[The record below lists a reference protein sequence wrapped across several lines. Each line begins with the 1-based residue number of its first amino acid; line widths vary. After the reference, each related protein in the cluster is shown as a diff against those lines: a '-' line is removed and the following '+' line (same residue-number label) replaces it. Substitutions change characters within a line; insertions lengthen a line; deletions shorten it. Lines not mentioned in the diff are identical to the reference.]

1 MPAAL
6 RLASKL
12 PHATTLAHMALTIG
26 FVFDDTLDA
35 LDGVQ
40 QHIITIGTELAR
52 RGHDVHYLVGETHH
66 SPVPQTVSLA
76 RNVMVSFNG
85 NRMRIPLPVR
95 KREIRAALAHNN
107 YDILHIQAP
116 YSPLFGG
123 RVLECAPQSTG
134 VVATYHIAPIDRR
147 ARYGGRALGLVNA
160 HSHRRVDEV
169 IAVSQVAAQYAQFT
183 SHTHGTIIAN
193 PVNVEKFATAAHRA
207 TRDAAHP
214 HIVFLGRLVPRK
226 GAQLLL
232 DALDYGER
240 HGMFPMPGLHVTI
253 AGDGPLMDDCVQRAA
268 RLRTPVQFVGTVD
281 EGKADLLASADVAVF
296 PAIGGETF
304 GIVLPET
311 IASGAGV
318 TLAGDNPGY
327 RWTMRGDED
336 ALFSVGPDH
345 ARVLAE
351 RIERALTD
359 APWARRLHARE
370 EALLD
375 RYNVQA
381 VTDEVEQVYARAI
394 ADRRA
399 RA

>member
-1 MPAAL
+1 
-6 RLASKL
+6 
-12 PHATTLAHMALTIG
+12 MALTIG

-40 QHIITIGTELAR
+40 QHITTIGTELAR

-95 KREIRAALAHNN
+95 KRDIRAVLARNT

-123 RVLECAPQSTG
+123 RVLECAPRSAG
-134 VVATYHIAPIDRR
+134 VVATYHIAPINRR

-160 HSHRRVDEV
+160 HSHRRIDEV
-169 IAVSQVAAQYAQFT
+169 IAVSQVAAQYARFT
-183 SHTHGTIIAN
+183 AHAHGTIIAN
-193 PVNVEKFATAAHRA
+193 PVDVGKFAAAARSA

-240 HGMFPMPGLHVTI
+240 HGLFPMPGLHVTI

-268 RLRTPVQFVGTVD
+268 RLHTPVEFVGTVD
-281 EGKADLLASADVAVF
+281 EGKAALLASADVAVF

-304 GIVLPET
+304 GIVLPEA

-351 RIERALTD
+351 RITRALTD
-359 APWARRLHARE
+359 APWAQRLHARE
-370 EALLD
+370 AALLD

-394 ADRRA
+394 ADRRG

>member
-1 MPAAL
+1 
-6 RLASKL
+6 
-12 PHATTLAHMALTIG
+12 MALTIG

-40 QHIITIGTELAR
+40 QHIITIGTELVR

-66 SPVPQTVSLA
+66 PPVPQTVSLA

-183 SHTHGTIIAN
+183 AHTHGTIIAN

-253 AGDGPLMDDCVQRAA
+253 AGEGPLMDDCVQRAA

-304 GIVLPET
+304 GIVLPEA

>member
-1 MPAAL
+1 
-6 RLASKL
+6 
-12 PHATTLAHMALTIG
+12 MALTIG

-40 QHIITIGTELAR
+40 QHIITIGTELVR

-123 RVLECAPQSTG
+123 RVLECALQSTG

-183 SHTHGTIIAN
+183 AHTHGTIIAN

-253 AGDGPLMDDCVQRAA
+253 AGEGPLMDDCVQRAA

-304 GIVLPET
+304 GIVLPEA

-351 RIERALTD
+351 RITRALTD

>member
-1 MPAAL
+1 
-6 RLASKL
+6 
-12 PHATTLAHMALTIG
+12 MALTIG

-40 QHIITIGTELAR
+40 QHIITIGTELVR

-147 ARYGGRALGLVNA
+147 ARYGGRALGLGNA

-183 SHTHGTIIAN
+183 AHTHGTIIAN

-253 AGDGPLMDDCVQRAA
+253 AGEGPLMDDCVQRAA

-304 GIVLPET
+304 GIVLPEA

-351 RIERALTD
+351 RITRALTD

>member
-1 MPAAL
+1 
-6 RLASKL
+6 
-12 PHATTLAHMALTIG
+12 MALTIG

-123 RVLECAPQSTG
+123 RVLECAPQSPG
-134 VVATYHIAPIDRR
+134 VVATSHIAPIDRR
-147 ARYGGRALGLVNA
+147 ARSGGRARGLGHA
-160 HSHRRVDEV
+160 PSHRRVDEV

-304 GIVLPET
+304 GIVLPEA

>member
-1 MPAAL
+1 
-6 RLASKL
+6 
-12 PHATTLAHMALTIG
+12 MALTIG

-40 QHIITIGTELAR
+40 QHIITIGTELVR

-183 SHTHGTIIAN
+183 AHTHGTIIAN

-304 GIVLPET
+304 GIVLPEA

>member
-1 MPAAL
+1 
-6 RLASKL
+6 
-12 PHATTLAHMALTIG
+12 MALTIG

-183 SHTHGTIIAN
+183 AHTHGTIIAN

-232 DALDYGER
+232 EALDYGER

-304 GIVLPET
+304 GIVLPEA

>member
-1 MPAAL
+1 
-6 RLASKL
+6 
-12 PHATTLAHMALTIG
+12 MALTIG

-183 SHTHGTIIAN
+183 AHAHGTIIAN

-268 RLRTPVQFVGTVD
+268 RLRTPVQFIGTVD

-304 GIVLPET
+304 GIVLPEA

-327 RWTMRGDED
+327 RWTMRSDED

>member
-1 MPAAL
+1 
-6 RLASKL
+6 
-12 PHATTLAHMALTIG
+12 MALTIG

-85 NRMRIPLPVR
+85 NRMRIPLPVC

-147 ARYGGRALGLVNA
+147 ARYGGRALGLINA

-183 SHTHGTIIAN
+183 AHTHGTIIAN

-268 RLRTPVQFVGTVD
+268 RLRTPVQFAGTVD
-281 EGKADLLASADVAVF
+281 EGKTDLLASADVAVF

-304 GIVLPET
+304 GIVLPEA

-345 ARVLAE
+345 ARVLAA
-351 RIERALTD
+351 RITRALTD

>member
-1 MPAAL
+1 
-6 RLASKL
+6 
-12 PHATTLAHMALTIG
+12 MALTIG

-40 QHIITIGTELAR
+40 QHITTIGTELAR

-95 KREIRAALAHNN
+95 KREIRAALAHND

-123 RVLECAPQSTG
+123 RVLKCAPQSTG

-183 SHTHGTIIAN
+183 AHTHGTIIAN

-304 GIVLPET
+304 GIVLPEA

-327 RWTMRGDED
+327 RWTMRGDDD

-351 RIERALTD
+351 RITRALTD

>member
-1 MPAAL
+1 
-6 RLASKL
+6 
-12 PHATTLAHMALTIG
+12 MALTIG

-40 QHIITIGTELAR
+40 QHITTIGTELAR

-95 KREIRAALAHNN
+95 KREIRAVLARND

-123 RVLECAPQSTG
+123 RVLKCAPQSTG

-183 SHTHGTIIAN
+183 AHTHGTIIAN

-268 RLRTPVQFVGTVD
+268 RLRTPVQFVGTLD

-304 GIVLPET
+304 GIVLPEA

-351 RIERALTD
+351 RITRALTD

>member
-1 MPAAL
+1 
-6 RLASKL
+6 
-12 PHATTLAHMALTIG
+12 MALTIG

-40 QHIITIGTELAR
+40 QHIITIGTELVR

-66 SPVPQTVSLA
+66 PPVPQTVSLA

-183 SHTHGTIIAN
+183 AHTHGTIIAN

-304 GIVLPET
+304 GIVLPEA

>member
-1 MPAAL
+1 
-6 RLASKL
+6 
-12 PHATTLAHMALTIG
+12 MALTIG

-40 QHIITIGTELAR
+40 QHITTIGTELAR

-95 KREIRAALAHNN
+95 KREIRAVLARND

-123 RVLECAPQSTG
+123 RVLKCAPQSTG

-183 SHTHGTIIAN
+183 AHTHGTIIAN

-281 EGKADLLASADVAVF
+281 EGKADLVASADVAVF

-304 GIVLPET
+304 GIVLPEA

-351 RIERALTD
+351 RITRALTD

>member
-1 MPAAL
+1 
-6 RLASKL
+6 
-12 PHATTLAHMALTIG
+12 MALTIG

-40 QHIITIGTELAR
+40 QHIITIGTELVR

-183 SHTHGTIIAN
+183 AHTHGTIIAN

-240 HGMFPMPGLHVTI
+240 YGMFPMPGLHVTI
-253 AGDGPLMDDCVQRAA
+253 AGEGPLMDDCVQRAA

-304 GIVLPET
+304 GIVLPEA

>member
-1 MPAAL
+1 
-6 RLASKL
+6 
-12 PHATTLAHMALTIG
+12 MALTIG

-40 QHIITIGTELAR
+40 QHIITIGTELAQ

-76 RNVMVSFNG
+76 RNVKVSFNG

-304 GIVLPET
+304 GIVLPEA

>member
-1 MPAAL
+1 
-6 RLASKL
+6 
-12 PHATTLAHMALTIG
+12 MALTIG

-40 QHIITIGTELAR
+40 QHITTIGTELAR

-95 KREIRAALAHNN
+95 KREIRAVLARND

-123 RVLECAPQSTG
+123 RVLKCAPQSTG

-183 SHTHGTIIAN
+183 AHTHGTIIAN

-304 GIVLPET
+304 GIVLPEA

-327 RWTMRGDED
+327 RWTMRGDEN

-351 RIERALTD
+351 RITRALTD

>member
-1 MPAAL
+1 
-6 RLASKL
+6 
-12 PHATTLAHMALTIG
+12 MALTIG

-40 QHIITIGTELAR
+40 QHIITIGTELAQ

-76 RNVMVSFNG
+76 RNVKVSFNG

-240 HGMFPMPGLHVTI
+240 HGIFPMPGLHVTI

-304 GIVLPET
+304 GIVLPEA

>member
-1 MPAAL
+1 
-6 RLASKL
+6 
-12 PHATTLAHMALTIG
+12 MALTIG

-40 QHIITIGTELAR
+40 QHIITIGTELVR

-147 ARYGGRALGLVNA
+147 ARYCGRALGLVNA

-183 SHTHGTIIAN
+183 AHTHGTIIAN

-253 AGDGPLMDDCVQRAA
+253 AGEGPLMDDCVQRAA

-304 GIVLPET
+304 GIVLPEA

>member
-1 MPAAL
+1 
-6 RLASKL
+6 
-12 PHATTLAHMALTIG
+12 MALTIG

-40 QHIITIGTELAR
+40 QHIITIGTELVR

-95 KREIRAALAHNN
+95 KREIRAVLARND

-123 RVLECAPQSTG
+123 RVLKCAPQSTG

-160 HSHRRVDEV
+160 HSHWRVDEV

-183 SHTHGTIIAN
+183 AHTHGTIIAN

-214 HIVFLGRLVPRK
+214 HIVFLGRLVPRN

-304 GIVLPET
+304 GIVLPEA

-351 RIERALTD
+351 RITRALTD

>member
-1 MPAAL
+1 
-6 RLASKL
+6 
-12 PHATTLAHMALTIG
+12 MALTIG

-304 GIVLPET
+304 GIVLPEA

-327 RWTMRGDED
+327 RWTMRDDED

>member
-1 MPAAL
+1 
-6 RLASKL
+6 
-12 PHATTLAHMALTIG
+12 MALTIG

-40 QHIITIGTELAR
+40 QHITTIGTELAR

-95 KREIRAALAHNN
+95 KRDIRAVLARNT

-169 IAVSQVAAQYAQFT
+169 IAVSQVAAQYARFT

-193 PVNVEKFATAAHRA
+193 PVNVEKFATAARSA

-226 GAQLLL
+226 VAQLLL

-240 HGMFPMPGLHVTI
+240 HGLFPMPGLHVTI

-268 RLRTPVQFVGTVD
+268 RLHTPVEFVGTVD
-281 EGKADLLASADVAVF
+281 EGKAALLASADVAVF

-304 GIVLPET
+304 GIVLPEA

-351 RIERALTD
+351 RITRALTD

>member
-1 MPAAL
+1 
-6 RLASKL
+6 
-12 PHATTLAHMALTIG
+12 MALTIG

-40 QHIITIGTELAR
+40 QHIITIGTELVR

-66 SPVPQTVSLA
+66 SPVPQTLSLA

-183 SHTHGTIIAN
+183 AHTHGTIIAN

-304 GIVLPET
+304 GIVLPEA

-351 RIERALTD
+351 RITRALTD

>member
-1 MPAAL
+1 
-6 RLASKL
+6 
-12 PHATTLAHMALTIG
+12 MALTIG

-296 PAIGGETF
+296 PAIGGDTF
-304 GIVLPET
+304 GIVLPEA

>member
-1 MPAAL
+1 
-6 RLASKL
+6 
-12 PHATTLAHMALTIG
+12 MALTIG

-40 QHIITIGTELAR
+40 QHIITIGTELVR

-183 SHTHGTIIAN
+183 AHTHGTIIAN
-193 PVNVEKFATAAHRA
+193 PVNVDKFATAAHRA

-253 AGDGPLMDDCVQRAA
+253 AGEGPLMDDCVQRAA

-304 GIVLPET
+304 GIVLPEA

-351 RIERALTD
+351 RITRALTD

>member
-1 MPAAL
+1 
-6 RLASKL
+6 
-12 PHATTLAHMALTIG
+12 MALTIG

-40 QHIITIGTELAR
+40 QHIITIGTELVR

-123 RVLECAPQSTG
+123 RVLECAPQLTG

-183 SHTHGTIIAN
+183 AHTHGTIIAN

-253 AGDGPLMDDCVQRAA
+253 AGEGPLMDDCVQRAA

-304 GIVLPET
+304 GIVLPEA

>member
-1 MPAAL
+1 
-6 RLASKL
+6 
-12 PHATTLAHMALTIG
+12 MALTIG

-147 ARYGGRALGLVNA
+147 ARYGGRALGLINA

-183 SHTHGTIIAN
+183 AHTHGTIIAN

-268 RLRTPVQFVGTVD
+268 RLRTPIQFVGTVD

-304 GIVLPET
+304 GIVLPEA

-345 ARVLAE
+345 ACVLAE
-351 RIERALTD
+351 RITRALTD

>member
-1 MPAAL
+1 
-6 RLASKL
+6 
-12 PHATTLAHMALTIG
+12 MALTIG

-40 QHIITIGTELAR
+40 QHITTIGTELAR

-183 SHTHGTIIAN
+183 AHTHGTIIAN

-253 AGDGPLMDDCVQRAA
+253 AGEGPLMDDCVQRAA

-281 EGKADLLASADVAVF
+281 ESKADLLASADVAVF

-304 GIVLPET
+304 GIVLPEA

-327 RWTMRGDED
+327 RWTMRSDED
-336 ALFSVGPDH
+336 APFSVGPDH

>member
-1 MPAAL
+1 
-6 RLASKL
+6 
-12 PHATTLAHMALTIG
+12 MALTIG

-40 QHIITIGTELAR
+40 QHITTIGTELAR

-95 KREIRAALAHNN
+95 KRDIRAVLARNT

-169 IAVSQVAAQYAQFT
+169 IAVSQVAAQYARFT

-193 PVNVEKFATAAHRA
+193 PVNVEKFATAARSA

-240 HGMFPMPGLHVTI
+240 HGLFPMPGLHVTI

-268 RLRTPVQFVGTVD
+268 RLHTPVEFVGTVD
-281 EGKADLLASADVAVF
+281 EGKAALLASADVAVF

-304 GIVLPET
+304 GIVLPEA

-351 RIERALTD
+351 RITRALTD

>member
-1 MPAAL
+1 
-6 RLASKL
+6 
-12 PHATTLAHMALTIG
+12 MALTIG

-40 QHIITIGTELAR
+40 QHIITIGTELVR

-66 SPVPQTVSLA
+66 SPVPQIVSLA

-183 SHTHGTIIAN
+183 AHTHGTIIAN

-304 GIVLPET
+304 GIVLPEA

-351 RIERALTD
+351 RITRALTD

>member
-1 MPAAL
+1 
-6 RLASKL
+6 
-12 PHATTLAHMALTIG
+12 MALTIG

-40 QHIITIGTELAR
+40 QHIITIGTELVR

-183 SHTHGTIIAN
+183 AHTHGTIIAN

-253 AGDGPLMDDCVQRAA
+253 AGEGPLMDDCVQRAA

-304 GIVLPET
+304 GIVLPEA

-351 RIERALTD
+351 RITRALTD

-381 VTDEVEQVYARAI
+381 VTDEVEQVYARAL

>member
-1 MPAAL
+1 
-6 RLASKL
+6 
-12 PHATTLAHMALTIG
+12 MALTIG

-40 QHIITIGTELAR
+40 QHIITIGTELVR

-123 RVLECAPQSTG
+123 RVLKCAPQSTG

-183 SHTHGTIIAN
+183 AHTHGTIIAN

-304 GIVLPET
+304 GIVLPEA

-351 RIERALTD
+351 RITRALTD

>member
-1 MPAAL
+1 
-6 RLASKL
+6 
-12 PHATTLAHMALTIG
+12 MALTIG

-40 QHIITIGTELAR
+40 QHIITIGTELVR

-85 NRMRIPLPVR
+85 NRMRIPLPVC

-147 ARYGGRALGLVNA
+147 ACYGGRALGLVNA

-183 SHTHGTIIAN
+183 AHTHGTIIAN

-296 PAIGGETF
+296 PAIGGEPF
-304 GIVLPET
+304 GIVLPEA

-351 RIERALTD
+351 RITRALTD

>member
-1 MPAAL
+1 
-6 RLASKL
+6 
-12 PHATTLAHMALTIG
+12 MALTIG

-40 QHIITIGTELAR
+40 QHITTIGTELAR

-95 KREIRAALAHNN
+95 KREIRAVLARND

-123 RVLECAPQSTG
+123 RVLKCAPQSTG

-183 SHTHGTIIAN
+183 AHTHGTIIAN

-232 DALDYGER
+232 DALDYGEK

-304 GIVLPET
+304 GIVLPEA

-351 RIERALTD
+351 RITRALTD

-381 VTDEVEQVYARAI
+381 VTDEVEQVYARAV
-394 ADRRA
+394 ADRHRRA
-399 RA
+399 

>member
-1 MPAAL
+1 
-6 RLASKL
+6 
-12 PHATTLAHMALTIG
+12 MALTIG

-40 QHIITIGTELAR
+40 QHIITIGTELVR

-183 SHTHGTIIAN
+183 AHTHGTIIAN

-296 PAIGGETF
+296 PAICGDTF
-304 GIVLPET
+304 GIVLPEA

-351 RIERALTD
+351 RITRALTD

>member
-1 MPAAL
+1 
-6 RLASKL
+6 
-12 PHATTLAHMALTIG
+12 MALTIG

-40 QHIITIGTELAR
+40 QHIITIGTELAQ

-147 ARYGGRALGLVNA
+147 ARYGGRALGLINA

-183 SHTHGTIIAN
+183 AHTHGTIIAN

-253 AGDGPLMDDCVQRAA
+253 AGEGPLMDDCVQRAA
-268 RLRTPVQFVGTVD
+268 RLRTPVQFIGTVD

-304 GIVLPET
+304 GIVLPEA

>member
-1 MPAAL
+1 MV
-6 RLASKL
+6 
-12 PHATTLAHMALTIG
+12 LTIG

-40 QHIITIGTELAR
+40 QHITTIGTELAR

-95 KREIRAALAHNN
+95 KREIRAVLARND

-123 RVLECAPQSTG
+123 RVLKCAPQSTG

-183 SHTHGTIIAN
+183 AHTHGTIIAN

-304 GIVLPET
+304 GIVLPEA

-359 APWARRLHARE
+359 APWAQRLHARE

>member
-1 MPAAL
+1 
-6 RLASKL
+6 
-12 PHATTLAHMALTIG
+12 MALTIG

-40 QHIITIGTELAR
+40 QHIITIGTELVR

-183 SHTHGTIIAN
+183 AHAHGTIIAN

-253 AGDGPLMDDCVQRAA
+253 AGEGPLMDDCVQRAA

-304 GIVLPET
+304 GIVLPEA

-351 RIERALTD
+351 RITRALTD

>member
-1 MPAAL
+1 
-6 RLASKL
+6 
-12 PHATTLAHMALTIG
+12 MALTIG

-40 QHIITIGTELAR
+40 QHIITIGTELVR

-183 SHTHGTIIAN
+183 AHTHGTIIAN

-253 AGDGPLMDDCVQRAA
+253 AGEGPLMDDCVQRAA

-304 GIVLPET
+304 GIVLPEA

-327 RWTMRGDED
+327 RWTVRGDED

-351 RIERALTD
+351 RITRALTD

>member
-1 MPAAL
+1 
-6 RLASKL
+6 
-12 PHATTLAHMALTIG
+12 MALTIG

-40 QHIITIGTELAR
+40 QHIITIGTELVR

-95 KREIRAALAHNN
+95 KREIRATLAHNN

-183 SHTHGTIIAN
+183 AHTHGTIIAN

-304 GIVLPET
+304 GIVLPEA

>member
-1 MPAAL
+1 
-6 RLASKL
+6 
-12 PHATTLAHMALTIG
+12 MALTIG

-40 QHIITIGTELAR
+40 QHIITIGTELVR

-169 IAVSQVAAQYAQFT
+169 IAVSQVAAQYARFT

-232 DALDYGER
+232 EALDYGER

-253 AGDGPLMDDCVQRAA
+253 AGEGPLMDDCVQRAA

-304 GIVLPET
+304 GIVLPEA

-351 RIERALTD
+351 RITRALTD